1 MEALVVDDSR
11 AMRML
16 LCGLLGELG
25 FVTRDAEN
33 GRTALGVLDDGKHP
47 PAVVLVDWNMPE
59 MNGLEL
65 ITAIRERECYS
76 DLPLLVVTSETGV
89 SEMRAALDAG
99 ANEYLVKPFSREE
112 LAARLELAGVSAG

>member
-25 FVTRDAEN
+25 FATRDAEN
-33 GRTALGVLDDGKHP
+33 GRAALGALDRTDNRP
-47 PAVVLVDWNMPE
+47 SVVLVDWNMPE

-65 ITAIRERECYS
+65 ITAIREREGYS